1 MPSQLS
7 PSSTRALLFLV
18 GLLVALDVSSMP
30 VSLPFFSRAHGVDLG
45 DTQWA
50 LTAYMLIQASTVLIF
65 AHWGDHTGH
74 WRMLKMG
81 AAAFATGALIS
92 LLAPNF
98 PALVG
103 GRIVLATGSGMLVAS
118 SVPLI
123 VAVFGAERR
132 TQAMALLTSAS
143 SLGAAIGPLVTGFL
157 LGVSGWRGAFWVT
170 SSGMLIVFALLWLK
184 GPRSE
189 NPARSFQPDW
199 FTAALFSATIAS
211 LLFAISRDGVWAAPA
226 LAFGAGL
233 LWRLST
239 RYSAG
244 RLVVEAPLKWVP
256 LLSIFFFFAAVFF
269 HVLVPSHLQL
279 ERRLGPEL
287 SGQIMMIYPISV
299 FIGTRLAAYLSRLGR
314 WFTGRTGSAFGAFL
328 SAVALMLMSFATNST
343 SLVPIMI
350 LLSLIG
356 LGLGIFIPFNSAYI
370 LGTFPKD
377 SSGLAGGL
385 IATFRSLGIAIG
397 VAIALESQ
405 RLIGTFS
412 TPFLFGATLAA
423 LAVVIGLVFYRDDVK
438 SASAK
443 PG

>member
-7 PSSTRALLFLV
+7 LSSTRALLFV
-18 GLLVALDVSSMP
+18 IGLLVALDVSSMP
-30 VSLPFFSRAHGVDLG
+30 VSLPFFSSAHGVDLG

-74 WRMLKMG
+74 WKMLRAG
-81 AAAFATGALIS
+81 AAAFAAGALIS

-98 PALVG
+98 PVLVG
-103 GRIVLATGSGMLVAS
+103 GRIVLAAGSGMLVAS

-123 VAVFGAERR
+123 VAVFGRDRR

-157 LGVSGWRGAFWVT
+157 LGVSGWRGAFGVT
-170 SSGMLIVFALLWLK
+170 SVGMLIVFAALWLK
-184 GPRSE
+184 SPRDE
-189 NPARSFQPDW
+189 KPARSFQPDW
-199 FTAALFSATIAS
+199 FTAGLFSATIAS
-211 LLFAISRDGVWAAPA
+211 LLFAISRDAVWAAPA
-226 LAFGAGL
+226 LVFGMGL
-233 LWRLST
+233 IWRLAT
-239 RYSAG
+239 RYSAI
-244 RLVVEAPLKWVP
+244 RLVLEAPLKWVP
-256 LLSIFFFFAAVFF
+256 LISIFFFFAAVFF

-287 SGQIMMIYPISV
+287 AGQIMMIYPVSV

-314 WFTGRTGSAFGAFL
+314 LFSGRTGSAFGALL
-328 SAVALMLMSFATNST
+328 SAAALALMSLATSAT
-343 SLVPIMI
+343 SLIPIMI

-370 LGTFPKD
+370 LGIFPKD

-405 RLIGTFS
+405 SLIGTFS
-412 TPFLFGATLAA
+412 TPFLFGAALAA
-423 LAVVIGLVFYRDDVK
+423 LAAMIGLVFYLDDPK
-438 SASAK
+438 SAAPK
-443 PG
+443 AG